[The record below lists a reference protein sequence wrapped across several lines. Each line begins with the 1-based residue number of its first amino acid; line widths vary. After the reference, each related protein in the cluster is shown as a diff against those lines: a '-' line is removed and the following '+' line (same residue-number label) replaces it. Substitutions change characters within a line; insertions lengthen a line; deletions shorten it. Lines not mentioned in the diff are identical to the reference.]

1 MVSYYNNDMQYI
13 NLKDEKSQNPPL
25 HLSFE
30 QKSRGKN
37 KENNALEVN
46 SIKRSEQHK
55 TIILY
60 IWRSGYLSW
69 HYLYDIAIF
78 NNFKPITSKST
89 GH

>member
-30 QKSRGKN
+30 EKSRGKN
-37 KENNALEVN
+37 KENNALE
-46 SIKRSEQHK
+46 IKRSEQHK

-60 IWRSGYLSW
+60 IYGGLDTCLSTI
-69 HYLYDIAIF
+69 YMI
-78 NNFKPITSKST
+78 
-89 GH
+89 